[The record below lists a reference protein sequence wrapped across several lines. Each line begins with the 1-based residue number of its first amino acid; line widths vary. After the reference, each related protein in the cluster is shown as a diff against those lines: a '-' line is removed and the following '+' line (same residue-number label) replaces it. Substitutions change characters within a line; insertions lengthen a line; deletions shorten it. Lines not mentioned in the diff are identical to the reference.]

1 MDSNMN
7 IEDSKYCCR

>member
-1 MDSNMN
+1 MN